1 MQIPLH
7 APLLSDHLPPAPCD
21 TEAQLRAL
29 LPAHD
34 RKAYLHPFVLQTWH
48 TWARM
53 SRGLPAPIAA
63 EVVLIPP
70 GSVRVLWARDMAR
83 LHVVFSGSEVCS
95 LSFSGHCTLM
105 QAFACLLT
113 EIGEKTIEEI
123 PLGS

>member
-1 MQIPLH
+1 MQIPRC
-7 APLLSDHLPPAPCD
+7 APLRPDQLPLAPCD

-29 LPAHD
+29 LPVAD
-34 RKAYLHPFVLQTWH
+34 RQAYLHPFVLQTWH
-48 TWARM
+48 LWTRM

-70 GSVRVLWARDMAR
+70 GSIRVLWARDMAR

-95 LSFSGHCTLM
+95 LAFSGHCTLM

-123 PLGS
+123 PLGT